1 MADVLYKA
9 TDYHAREFRRCVVW
23 NDASLSISWPIHG
36 EPVRSRK
43 DAEGKLLAVAE
54 SSEFERTPSVM
65 LEAQWLGLP
74 IVATDAG
81 GAKES
86 FKQDETQ
93 VYWQVCRRRRV
104 WHRSSP
110 FI

>member
-1 MADVLYKA
+1 MQQFCTLPREMNVFVL
-9 TDYHAREFRRCVVW
+9 T
-23 NDASLSISWPIHG
+23 
-36 EPVRSRK
+36 
-43 DAEGKLLAVAE
+43 
-54 SSEFERTPSVM
+54 SEFERTPSVM

-81 GAKES
+81 GTKES

-93 VYWQVCRRRRV
+93 VYWQLCRRRRV